1 MYKRQFYQIVESN
14 RIEKSIRQRE
24 SNRIESNHFSANRN
38 ALIEINNKVRVR
50 VRVQVRDRWRCRHS
64 GSMRSQDACEYNI
77 ILPPFCSVSCH
88 EVNNLFWWRKKAMST
103 RKRITELSVAELRTQ
118 LGKRGVE
125 VAGDRPTLIAKLKK
139 VCCHEIMYPPF
150 GCVD

>member
-1 MYKRQFYQIVESN
+1 
-14 RIEKSIRQRE
+14 
-24 SNRIESNHFSANRN
+24 
-38 ALIEINNKVRVR
+38 
-50 VRVQVRDRWRCRHS
+50 
-64 GSMRSQDACEYNI
+64 
-77 ILPPFCSVSCH
+77 
-88 EVNNLFWWRKKAMST
+88 MST